1 MKTLLV
7 LAQSPE
13 FAEAVRAAVNAD
25 NYRVIHRVGLEE
37 AEPLLQHGLFSV
49 CVLDVESTEVQGM
62 WMIEKLRRQVPNCP
76 LLVFTGTKAWGWEEE
91 AYLKGVAHVLPKPL
105 RARLLNTLLD
115 RVLALPA
122 AVVQR
127 PPVAA
132 FSTAQ
137 LMRSAEAVGQPAMPA
152 TQSVV
157 QALEVVRHFSAIL
170 THSLCAEAML
180 NKFLLLLR
188 EIVGVNRAAIFLRE
202 PVATFGEKA
211 SGEGSRCLRKACAIG
226 LPSGL
231 LEHFELSFETGI
243 GGHLYR
249 SGRILR
255 RYSEEARVNVEMQQ
269 EFELLGAQVAIP
281 ILDRET
287 LIGVAV
293 FDGRVTGEPLVNAEL
308 ELIFHLLEELSLA
321 VKNIWLHDQLA
332 ANHEMMADI
341 FRQLSSA
348 CVLVG
353 QDLAVLHAN
362 KTARGYFSRAAGRN
376 ADLQFSDLPQALGNK
391 VYQVLK
397 TGTAIAPFRYK
408 PEDSTNSVF
417 NVSVVPFQK
426 QGSVL
431 PASALL
437 MAEDLTQGEQ
447 LQKLELEAANLRLV
461 TTMADRLAHE
471 IGNALVPLST
481 HQQLL
486 KEKYKDPE
494 FRASLEVAMADGIKR
509 VSRLINQMRFLARD
523 SAISMEAFPV
533 ENLIEDAY
541 MEAQLHQPTKAPKLE
556 YKNGVRPV
564 ILTGD
569 RAALKH
575 ALSEIMLNALQANP
589 SDPKIG
595 VRVQSEAESNGNG
608 RQHHDVQ
615 IEIQDNG
622 SGFATEAAQKVLAP
636 FFTTRNV
643 GLGLG
648 LAVSRKII
656 ETHHG
661 KLEIVDSKLG
671 RSGLVRITLPLVQ
684 DEGDQISK

>member
-7 LAQSPE
+7 LAQNPD
-13 FAEAVRAAVNAD
+13 FAEAVRAAVNSES
-25 NYRVIHRVGLEE
+25 YRVIHRISLET
-37 AEPLLQHGLFSV
+37 AEPLLQHGLFNA
-49 CVLDVESTEVQGM
+49 CVLDVEAMEVQGI
-62 WMIEKLRRQVPNCP
+62 WMIEKLRRQVPHSP
-76 LLVFTGTKAWGWEEE
+76 LLVYTGSKTWGWEEE
-91 AYLKGVAHVLPKPL
+91 AYLTGAAHVLAKPVHP
-105 RARLLNTLLD
+105 RLLNALLE
-115 RVLALPA
+115 RILAQAPAPA
-122 AVVQR
+122 AR
-127 PPVAA
+127 PVAA
-132 FSTAQ
+132 VSPLQVMKPAETGQAVLAAAQ
-137 LMRSAEAVGQPAMPA
+137 NVL
-152 TQSVV
+152 

-180 NKFLLLLR
+180 KKFLLLLR

-202 PVATFGEKA
+202 PMATFGRKA
-211 SGEGSRCLRKACAIG
+211 AGEENRSLRKGCAIG
-226 LPSGL
+226 LPPGL

-243 GGHLYR
+243 GGQLFR

-255 RYSEEARVNVEMQQ
+255 RYSEEARGDLEMQR

-293 FDGRVTGEPLVNAEL
+293 FDGRLTGEPLANAEL

-321 VKNIWLHDQLA
+321 IKNIWLHDQLA

-353 QDLAVLHAN
+353 QDLTILHAN
-362 KTARGYFSRAAGRN
+362 KTARACFSRTAGRN
-376 ADLQFSDLPQALGNK
+376 AELEFSDLPQALGNK

-397 TGTAIAPFRYK
+397 TGTGIAPFRYQA
-408 PEDSTNSVF
+408 EDSTNAVF

-426 QGSVL
+426 PGSVL

-437 MAEDLTQGEQ
+437 MAEDLTQAEQ

-494 FRASLEVAMADGIKR
+494 FRASLEVALADGIKR

-523 SAISMEAFPV
+523 SAVSMEAFPV
-533 ENLIEDAY
+533 ESLIEDAY
-541 MEAQLHQPTKAPKLE
+541 LEAQKHQPSKAPKLE

-595 VRVQSEAESNGNG
+595 VRVQADSEGNGNG

-622 SGFATEAAQKVLAP
+622 TGFTPEAGQKVLAP

-661 KLEIVDSKLG
+661 KLEIVDSKG
-671 RSGLVRITLPLVQ
+671 GHSGLVRITLPLAQ
-684 DEGDQISK
+684 DEGG